1 MKNSE
6 NKQVI
11 KRNEV
16 KNKMCN
22 KSTMHI
28 LKETTWISD
37 INKTENLN
45 RLSKYKAKVWRVRE
59 KKLFSLNKKSK

>member
-59 KKLFSLNKKSK
+59 KKAFFSK